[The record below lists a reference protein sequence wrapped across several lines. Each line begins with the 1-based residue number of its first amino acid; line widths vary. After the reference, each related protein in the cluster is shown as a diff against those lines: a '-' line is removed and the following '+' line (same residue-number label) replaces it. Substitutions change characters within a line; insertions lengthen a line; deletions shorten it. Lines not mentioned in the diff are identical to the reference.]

1 MGILSW
7 SSYKFLK
14 RRNQFS
20 INQLIMKRD
29 SEQEITV
36 KHKNNNKS
44 SSDNYFKLLR
54 NGGFWMS

>member
-20 INQLIMKRD
+20 INEFMMKRD
-29 SEQEITV
+29 SKEEITV
-36 KHKNNNKS
+36 EIKNNNKS
-44 SSDNYFKLLR
+44 SSDKYFKLLR